1 MWIEIKKEYYIS
13 DLERKKI
20 KLKNKDKDLYSV
32 LDKVL
37 ENQSNLSDADFK
49 EILSYLDK
57 YNLNSEQKEKYL
69 GDLLDLLKRKN
80 IEVSSVVSELKND
93 RKREGSFLGWDNKQ
107 KNLEQL
113 RNDFCDTFV
122 KRLGT
127 MIGISLT
134 YYAEKDSDDGSLREL
149 IRECRKGI

>member
-69 GDLLDLLKRKN
+69 GDLLDLLERKN

-93 RKREGSFLGWDNKQ
+93 RKREDSFLGWDNK
-107 KNLEQL
+107 
-113 RNDFCDTFV
+113 FV
-122 KRLGT
+122 VIL
-127 MIGISLT
+127 
-134 YYAEKDSDDGSLREL
+134 
-149 IRECRKGI
+149 